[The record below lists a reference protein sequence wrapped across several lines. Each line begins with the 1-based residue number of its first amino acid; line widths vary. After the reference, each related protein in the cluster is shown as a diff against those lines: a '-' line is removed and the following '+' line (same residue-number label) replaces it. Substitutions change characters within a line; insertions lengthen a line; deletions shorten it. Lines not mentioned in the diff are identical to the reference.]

1 MLNTLCT
8 PAIVYLVYSITQ
20 VIAKIIRQEYTPAL
34 IEIVVS
40 VIFALLLNF
49 LCSKNMEV
57 VAWLIIF
64 IPFAFMSIVIGM
76 LLFLFNRDP
85 ETGRIFMNPNE
96 DPSLSPEPV
105 DVDTREVVNKLVDD
119 AKSLFSMER
128 TLLTQTTD
136 NPLEKTSKTKNV
148 AEQASPVQD
157 TEEVT
162 ESSVDTSKY
171 SVTLSAIP
179 NEYQQYMINSVSKV
193 YNYKEKTYYVFT
205 QEKTIVVAESEGFP
219 LTFVIGNKIT
229 NIKPTTSF
237 DKIMK
242 KFTDGS
248 VASLSED
255 KNTIYLHR
263 PKYNESVHLPVSK
276 KFEIAGGVLDSAG
289 NINEDNADASLE
301 KIPFYFAPVTVTYVL
316 EDNDGVYSLFYYT
329 GSMDDVTTKIK
340 DNTTMIN
347 VNGDPKYAFK
357 LNLNI
362 TDSSISTENNEGF
375 ISSIKRLFM

>member
-119 AKSLFSMER
+119 AKTLFSMER

-171 SVTLSAIP
+171 SVTLTAIP
-179 NEYQQYMINSVSKV
+179 DEYQQYMINPVSKV
-193 YNYKEKTYYVFT
+193 YNYKGKTHYVFT
-205 QEKTIVVAESEGFP
+205 QEKTVVVAESEGFP
-219 LTFVIGNKIT
+219 LTFVIGDKMS

-237 DKIMK
+237 DKKMK

-276 KFEIAGGVLDSAG
+276 KVEIAGGVLDSAG

-316 EDNDGVYSLFYYT
+316 EDNDGVYSLSYYT

-362 TDSSISTENNEGF
+362 TDSSVSTENNEGF
-375 ISSIKRLFM
+375 ISSLKRLFM

>member
-34 IEIVVS
+34 IEIIVS

-171 SVTLSAIP
+171 SVTLTAIP
-179 NEYQQYMINSVSKV
+179 DEYQQYMINPVSKV
-193 YNYKEKTYYVFT
+193 YNYKGKTHYVFT
-205 QEKTIVVAESEGFP
+205 QEKTVVVAESEGFP
-219 LTFVIGNKIT
+219 LTFVIGDKMS
-229 NIKPTTSF
+229 NIKPTTKM

-276 KFEIAGGVLDSAG
+276 KIEVMGGVLDSAG
-289 NINEDNADASLE
+289 NINENNADVSLE

-362 TDSSISTENNEGF
+362 TDSSVSTENNEGF
-375 ISSIKRLFM
+375 ISSLKRLFM

>member
-1 MLNTLCT
+1 
-8 PAIVYLVYSITQ
+8 VYLVYSITQ

-34 IEIVVS
+34 IEIIVS

-64 IPFAFMSIVIGM
+64 IPFAFMSIMIGM

-96 DPSLSPEPV
+96 DPSLSPDPV

-171 SVTLSAIP
+171 SVTLTAIP
-179 NEYQQYMINSVSKV
+179 DEYQQYMINPVSKV
-193 YNYKEKTYYVFT
+193 YNYKGKTHYVFT
-205 QEKTIVVAESEGFP
+205 QENTVVVAESEGFP
-219 LTFVIGNKIT
+219 LTFVIGDKMT
-229 NIKPTTSF
+229 NIKPTTKL

-276 KFEIAGGVLDSAG
+276 KIEVMGGVLDSAG
-289 NINEDNADASLE
+289 NINENNADVSLE

-362 TDSSISTENNEGF
+362 TDSSVSTENNEGF
-375 ISSIKRLFM
+375 ISSLKRLFM

>member
-1 MLNTLCT
+1 
-8 PAIVYLVYSITQ
+8 VYLVYSITQ

-34 IEIVVS
+34 IEIIVS

-64 IPFAFMSIVIGM
+64 IPFAFMSIMIGM

-96 DPSLSPEPV
+96 DPSLSPDPV

-171 SVTLSAIP
+171 SVTLTAIP
-179 NEYQQYMINSVSKV
+179 DKYQHYKINPVSKV
-193 YNYKEKTYYVFT
+193 YNYKGKTHYVFT
-205 QEKTIVVAESEGFP
+205 QENTVVVAESEGFP
-219 LTFVIGNKIT
+219 LTFVIGDKMT
-229 NIKPTTSF
+229 NIKPTTKL

-276 KFEIAGGVLDSAG
+276 KIEVMGGVLDSAG
-289 NINEDNADASLE
+289 NINENNADVSLE

-362 TDSSISTENNEGF
+362 TDSSVSTENNEGF
-375 ISSIKRLFM
+375 ISSLKRLFM

>member
-34 IEIVVS
+34 IEIIVS

-119 AKSLFSMER
+119 AKTLFSMER

-171 SVTLSAIP
+171 SVTLTAIP
-179 NEYQQYMINSVSKV
+179 VEYQQYMINPVSKV
-193 YNYKEKTYYVFT
+193 YNYKGKTHYVFT
-205 QEKTIVVAESEGFP
+205 QENTVVVAESEGFP
-219 LTFVIGNKIT
+219 LTFVIGDKMT

-276 KFEIAGGVLDSAG
+276 KIEVTGGVLDSAG

-362 TDSSISTENNEGF
+362 TDSSVSTENNEGF
-375 ISSIKRLFM
+375 ISSLKRLFM

>member
-171 SVTLSAIP
+171 SVTLTAIP
-179 NEYQQYMINSVSKV
+179 DEYQQYMINPVSKV
-193 YNYKEKTYYVFT
+193 YNYKGKTHYVFT
-205 QEKTIVVAESEGFP
+205 QEKTVVVAESEGFP
-219 LTFVIGNKIT
+219 LTFVIGDKMS
-229 NIKPTTSF
+229 NIKPATKL

-276 KFEIAGGVLDSAG
+276 KIEVTGGVLDSAG

-301 KIPFYFAPVTVTYVL
+301 NIPLYFAPVTVTYVL

-362 TDSSISTENNEGF
+362 TDSSVSTENNEGF
-375 ISSIKRLFM
+375 ISSLKRLFM